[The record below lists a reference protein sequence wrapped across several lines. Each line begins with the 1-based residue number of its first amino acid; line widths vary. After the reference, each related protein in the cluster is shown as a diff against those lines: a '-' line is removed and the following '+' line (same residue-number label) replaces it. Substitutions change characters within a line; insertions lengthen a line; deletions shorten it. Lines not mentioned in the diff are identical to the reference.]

1 MSIKTVFSI
10 KDLENLSGVKA
21 HTIRIWEKRYNLFEP
36 QRTDTNIRVYGNDE
50 LQKILNIAFLNKN
63 GLKVSK
69 IAEISDEEISNRI
82 QKLLQEENTFE
93 DAYNKFKLAMLN
105 FDTVLFNNTYNL
117 LLEKESFRTIFVEIF
132 ARLLQEIG
140 VLWHTNTI
148 KPMHEHFISTL
159 ISQKILLNIEKINIK
174 PREDATYVLF
184 LPVNEIH
191 QIGLLYLNYELVSN
205 GYKTIYLGPN
215 VPIANL
221 KDLQVLFP
229 KIEFV
234 SYFTVEPTKEN
245 AQAYLEEMHRNIL
258 KTRNEN
264 FHVLGRQIE
273 NFTFASKNNNVNFY
287 KGIKEFV
294 EVML

>member
-21 HTIRIWEKRYNLFEP
+21 HTIRIWEKRYNLFAP

-69 IAEISDEEISNRI
+69 IAEISDDEISNRI
-82 QKLLQEENTFE
+82 QELLEGENTFE

-105 FDTVLFNNTYNL
+105 FDTVLFNNTYNS

-148 KPMHEHFISTL
+148 KPMHEHFVSTL
-159 ISQKILLNIEKINIK
+159 ISQKILLNIEKINIQ
-174 PREDATYVLF
+174 PREDVTYVLF

-221 KDLQVLFP
+221 KDLQLLFP
-229 KIEFV
+229 KIEYV

-258 KTRNEN
+258 ITRNEK

-273 NFTFASKNNNVNFY
+273 NFAFDSKDNNVNFY

>member
-36 QRTDTNIRVYGNDE
+36 QRTDTNIRVYGNEE

-69 IAEISDEEISNRI
+69 IAEISEEEIAERI
-82 QKLLQEENTFE
+82 QKLLKEENTFE
-93 DAYNKFKLAMLN
+93 DAYNKFKMAMLN
-105 FDTVLFNNTYNL
+105 FDSVLFNNTYNS
-117 LLEKESFRTIFVEIF
+117 LLEKESFRTVFVEIF

-140 VLWHTNTI
+140 ILWHTNTI
-148 KPMHEHFISTL
+148 KPMHEHFVSTL
-159 ISQKILLNIEKINIK
+159 ISQKILLNIEKVNIE
-174 PREDATYVLF
+174 PRQDITYVLF

-191 QIGLLYLNYELVSN
+191 QIGLMYLNYELVSK
-205 GYKTIYLGPN
+205 GCKTIYLGPN

-221 KDLQVLFP
+221 KDLQALFP
-229 KIEFV
+229 KIEYI

-245 AQAYLEEMHRNIL
+245 AQSYLEEMHRNIL
-258 KTRNEN
+258 KARNEK

-273 NFTFASKNNNVNFY
+273 NFPLPVNSMNVKFY

-294 EVML
+294 EVVL

>member
-69 IAEISDEEISNRI
+69 IAEISDEEMSERI
-82 QKLLQEENTFE
+82 REFLKVENTFE
-93 DAYNKFKLAMLN
+93 ESYNNFKLAMLN
-105 FDTVLFNNTYNL
+105 FDVNLFNNTYDSL
-117 LLEKESFRTIFVEIF
+117 LKKQPFRTIFIEVF
-132 ARLLQEIG
+132 VRLLNEIG

-148 KPMHEHFISTL
+148 KPVHEHFISSL
-159 ISQKILLNIEKINIK
+159 VSQKILLNIEKLDIAPNQEK
-174 PREDATYVLF
+174 TFVLF
-184 LPVNEIH
+184 LPVNESH
-191 QIGLLYLNYELVSN
+191 QIGLMYLNYELNSM

-215 VPIANL
+215 LPIANL
-221 KDLQVLFP
+221 NDLQKIFP
-229 KIEFV
+229 NLDYV
-234 SYFTVEPTKEN
+234 SYFTVEPTIEN
-245 AQAYLEEMHRNIL
+245 TQAYLEEMQRIVL
-258 KTRNEN
+258 SSRNEK

-273 NFTFASKNNNVNFY
+273 NNADLKAVKNISFY
-287 KGIKEFV
+287 KGIEDFV
-294 EVML
+294 NNLA

>member
-36 QRTDTNIRVYGNDE
+36 QRTETNIRVYGNDE

-69 IAEISDEEISNRI
+69 IAEISDEEIQN
-82 QKLLQEENTFE
+82 KVKEFLKEENIFE
-93 DAYNKFKLAMLN
+93 EDYTNFKLAMLN
-105 FDTVLFNNTYNL
+105 FDKDLFDKTYAGL
-117 LLEKESFRTIFVEIF
+117 MEKHSFRTVFVEVFI
-132 ARLLQEIG
+132 RLLAEIG

-148 KPMHEHFISTL
+148 KPVHEHFISTL
-159 ISQKILLNIEKINIK
+159 ITQKILLNIEKIDRK
-174 PREDATYVLF
+174 PNKDKTFVLF

-191 QIGLLYLNYELVSN
+191 QIGLMYMNYELIYS

-215 VPIANL
+215 VPISNL
-221 KDLQVLFP
+221 KDLQSLIP
-229 KIEFV
+229 QIDFV

-245 AQAYLEEMHRNIL
+245 TEQYLEEMYRTIL
-258 KTRNEN
+258 KARNEN
-264 FHVLGRQIE
+264 FHVLGRRIDGIE
-273 NFTFASKNNNVNFY
+273 VLPKFNNVKFY
-287 KGIKEFV
+287 KGIEEFV
-294 EVML
+294 KIIA